1 MAAQCYLYYGKKS
14 SDNKQ
19 LIFQSYVID
28 TGRTIFQPSVL
39 SADGNEIKNRVN
51 LIDTLYICINWNVL
65 LLFLRNFSKFY
76 LLISMLIKEEDV
88 IERAQWKNGVEFLM
102 SCVAFSV
109 GLGNIWRFPYTAYK
123 NGGGA
128 FLIPYI
134 VVLFVIGKPFYYMEM
149 ILGQFTSSS
158 CIQIWSVSPL
168 FQGILLFFSR
178 KNQNLINP
186 GKKVPNRN

>member
-1 MAAQCYLYYGKKS
+1 MVAQCYLYYGKKS

-88 IERAQWKNGVEFLM
+88 IERELNGRTEWNF
-102 SCVAFSV
+102 SCPVWRSLSV
-109 GLGNIWRFPYTAYK
+109 LGISGDFHIQLTRMA
-123 NGGGA
+123 A
-128 FLIPYI
+128 
-134 VVLFVIGKPFYYMEM
+134 VLF
-149 ILGQFTSSS
+149 SS
-158 CIQIWSVSPL
+158 
-168 FQGILLFFSR
+168 
-178 KNQNLINP
+178 LI
-186 GKKVPNRN
+186 